1 MEINDFSRPSADQ
14 LAMGL
19 HVRHGDRVGMAHG
32 RYIFDITHGDGRVEH
47 IERDNVQTYDG
58 AILLAL
64 LLGSGATPAPPS
76 ARGLVML
83 AVGTG
88 ATGPILSP
96 DAPDRRQRRLNT
108 ELARKATSVVYR
120 TSGGAVSAV
129 KTNIVDFTA
138 TFGEGEAVGP
148 WTEIALVRPIS
159 LNPAVT
165 NPVPA
170 VFPTYDTTIDLDL
183 YDVIFN
189 YGTFPVI
196 SKPSPMTIGVT
207 YRVTLQ

>member
-1 MEINDFSRPSADQ
+1 
-14 LAMGL
+14 MGL
-19 HVRHGDRVGMAHG
+19 DLQREDRVGMAHG
-32 RYIFDITHGDGRVEH
+32 RYIFDITHPDGRIEH

-58 AILLAL
+58 AVLMALLA
-64 LLGSGATPAPPS
+64 GSGATPSPPS

-108 ELARKATSVVYR
+108 ELARKATTVVYR

-148 WTEIALVRPIS
+148 WTEIGLVRPIS
-159 LNPAVT
+159 LNPAVA

-170 VFPTYDTTIDLDL
+170 VFPTYDTTVDLDV
-183 YDVIFN
+183 YDILFN
-189 YGTFPVI
+189 YGTFGVI
-196 SKPSPMTIGVT
+196 SKVSAMTIALT
-207 YRVTLQ
+207 YRVTFQ